1 MIPLSSFLDVAL
13 ARPELRRAFMPAR
26 SVAQML
32 ILSAASCLSLYSTR
46 LPFTLRR
53 EERRAISFS
62 NRMLEA

>member
-1 MIPLSSFLDVAL
+1 MIPRSSFLDVAL
-13 ARPELRRAFMPAR
+13 AFMPAR